1 MAQLALVLFFRRDS
15 KLNVT
20 EGEASAVFYFSL
32 ETVPLFSSG
41 SHHLS
46 SSVSALSSAASERCS
61 ASLKH
66 ACL

>member
-32 ETVPLFSSG
+32 ETVPFVFLWVTSSEFVCVSPEFSR
-41 SHHLS
+41 LRT
-46 SSVSALSSAASERCS
+46 V
-61 ASLKH
+61 
-66 ACL
+66 